1 MAQSEYLWLE
11 RRLRAKP
18 PEEHPPDQVEQVAHG
33 AFIARFGRSRQADGI
48 CGSHRDQMTDSAP
61 LIGTWKMV
69 SRKREIIATGE
80 LIDALGPNPVGYIN
94 YGEDRRFYALVV
106 SRDRPPPAALP
117 LAAA

>member
-1 MAQSEYLWLE
+1 
-11 RRLRAKP
+11 
-18 PEEHPPDQVEQVAHG
+18 
-33 AFIARFGRSRQADGI
+33 
-48 CGSHRDQMTDSAP
+48 MTDSAP

-106 SRDRPPPAALP
+106 SRDRPRPANLP
-117 LAAA
+117 LAAPRRFSFSTRCLPMPGLTPLITKRPSTTSMRHGMSLGPAPIRFDSTRSMVTA